1 MYGNVGNNIHGDA
14 ILFLEEVETMNLCDF
29 LVLCQCLHNHVLQLC
44 PAVFTC
50 GNSIYPNRHE
60 NAVTLIHQFG
70 NPSCKTV
77 NLMGIQSVIL

>member
-1 MYGNVGNNIHGDA
+1 
-14 ILFLEEVETMNLCDF
+14 
-29 LVLCQCLHNHVLQLC
+29 LQPC
-44 PAVFTC
+44 PAVFSC